1 MVLVHIVL
9 FKFKPGVSPAHKEAF
24 AAELKRLRDLPSVL
38 NKRLV
43 VGGPSVTDPIAR
55 SRGNHLALVSYH
67 ASKAALAEVTSTYLW
82 PFSEEVTRFDFEM
95 DAEDER
101 WMGGFLSCADATLD
115 TREQE

>member
-9 FKFKPGVSPAHKEAF
+9 FKFKPSVSPAHKEAF

-67 ASKAALAEVTSTYLW
+67 ASKAALAEYVFILRKQMNTSGGLKRLTCMSRYQA
-82 PFSEEVTRFDFEM
+82 S
-95 DAEDER
+95 DEHHR
-101 WMGGFLSCADATLD
+101 QGGMADSTLGVVS
-115 TREQE
+115 